1 MLAVATWLRARH
13 RSGRCLL
20 LALCSPVLVPLLCAT
35 FPLLCAAELCLRLC
49 CRKRRSGD
57 EGCGGGEEGEDEEEE
72 AAERLRRCEEGR
84 CGGGGGGGGESE
96 VGALLQRYLEDQLR
110 LVGSV
115 YECGD
120 DGDGDGDG
128 RRRGC
133 RVSREL
139 SESSARLSLIGR
151 WDLIRWGFSFSFSF
165 NFFSGNFDF
174 APFGH
179 GIFTFVH
186 DDEIANQQRGNREK
200 KRDCPLN
207 NLPLPC
213 SISLLSLFYR
223 LDVKCSVPPFFNF
236 SLGVSLSFSL
246 SLSLSL
252 SAKSKAKLAIF
263 HCGILALFSR
273 SLRIA

>member
-1 MLAVATWLRARH
+1 MLLSQPNITPSPHPHDPQPPHGSPRRRPPASPTARAMLAVATWLRARH

-84 CGGGGGGGGESE
+84 CGGGGESE

-120 DGDGDGDG
+120 DGDGDGDDNDG
-128 RRRGC
+128 DVGFLESC
-133 RVSREL
+133 RS
-139 SESSARLSLIGR
+139 
-151 WDLIRWGFSFSFSF
+151 
-165 NFFSGNFDF
+165 
-174 APFGH
+174 
-179 GIFTFVH
+179 
-186 DDEIANQQRGNREK
+186 
-200 KRDCPLN
+200 PL
-207 NLPLPC
+207 
-213 SISLLSLFYR
+213 
-223 LDVKCSVPPFFNF
+223 
-236 SLGVSLSFSL
+236 
-246 SLSLSL
+246 
-252 SAKSKAKLAIF
+252 LA
-263 HCGILALFSR
+263 
-273 SLRIA
+273 